1 MSIMQIVAL
10 AVVAVVLILVIRQE
24 RPELALQISMVVG
37 LIIIIFVIWK
47 LAGIVKILERLAAQA
62 ELNMVFLSALLKIIG
77 IAYVAEFGTQVCR
90 DAGENAL
97 AFKVELAGKA
107 MILILAAPI
116 ISTIVDTV
124 TRLLP

>member
-10 AVVAVVLILVIRQE
+10 AVVAVVLIVVIRQE
-24 RPELALQISMVVG
+24 RPELALQISVAAG
-37 LIIIIFVIWK
+37 LIIFIFVIWK
-47 LAGIVKILERLAAQA
+47 VAGVIKVLEKLASRAD
-62 ELNMVFLSALLKIIG
+62 LNMVYLGALLKIIG
-77 IAYVAEFGTQVCR
+77 IAYIAEFGTQVCR

-107 MILILAAPI
+107 MILVLAVPI

-124 TRLLP
+124 ERLLP

>member
-10 AVVAVVLILVIRQE
+10 AVVAVVLIVVIRQE
-24 RPELALQISMVVG
+24 RPELALQISVAAG
-37 LIIIIFVIWK
+37 IIIIVFVLWK
-47 LAGIVKILERLAAQA
+47 LAGIIKVLERLALRA

-97 AFKVELAGKA
+97 ALKVELAGKV
-107 MILILAAPI
+107 MILILAVPI

-124 TRLLP
+124 ARLLP

>member
-10 AVVAVVLILVIRQE
+10 AVVAVVLIVVIRQE
-24 RPELALQISMVVG
+24 RPELALQISVAAG
-37 LIIIIFVIWK
+37 LIIFIFVIWK
-47 LAGIVKILERLAAQA
+47 VAGVIKVLEKLASRAD
-62 ELNMVFLSALLKIIG
+62 LNMVYLGALLKIIG
-77 IAYVAEFGTQVCR
+77 IAYIAEFGTQVCR

-107 MILILAAPI
+107 MILVLAVPI

-124 TRLLP
+124 ARLLP

>member
-24 RPELALQISMVVG
+24 RPELAMQISMVVG
-37 LIIIIFVIWK
+37 LIILIFAIWK
-47 LAGIVKILERLAAQA
+47 LAGVVRVLENLARRA
-62 ELNMVFLSALLKIIG
+62 ELNMVFLSSLLKIIG
-77 IAYVAEFGTQVCR
+77 IAYVAEFGSQVCR

-97 AFKVELAGKA
+97 AFKVDLAGKV
-107 MILILAAPI
+107 MILILAVPI
-116 ISTIVDTV
+116 ISTIMETV